1 VFAVSV
7 SEILRDLGYVG
18 LGAMMVAENLF
29 PPIPSEAI
37 LPLAGYL
44 VGQGELS
51 FALVMVVATLGSVIG
66 AIVLYELAR
75 HGGRPFVLRFGEKAK
90 VDEERLAR
98 AEQWF
103 AKRGPV
109 VVLGARCV
117 PGARSLVS
125 VPAGLLKMPR
135 IQYVLLT
142 TIGTVIWNGV
152 LVGLGYLLGHEWE
165 TVSSVVGAASKPLL
179 VATVVVAAALM
190 VRAEWRSRRRPAE
203 QT

>member
-1 VFAVSV
+1 MIAVSV
-7 SEILRDLGYVG
+7 NQILRDLGYVG

-51 FALVMVVATLGSVIG
+51 FALVMVVATIGSVLG
-66 AIVLYELAR
+66 AVVLYELAR
-75 HGGRPFVLRFGEKAK
+75 HGGRPFVLRFGEKAR
-90 VDEERLAR
+90 VDEERLER

-103 AKRGPV
+103 ARRGPF
-109 VVLGARCV
+109 VVLAARCV

-135 IQYVLLT
+135 LQYVTLT
-142 TIGTVIWNGV
+142 TIGTVVWNGV

-165 TVSSVVGAASKPLL
+165 RVSSVIGAASKPLL
-179 VATVVVAAALM
+179 VATVVAAAVLM
-190 VRAEWRSRRRPAE
+190 ARAEWRSRRRTAE
-203 QT
+203 QS